1 MIDSPNSARYL
12 AFGRDEWADLRAAT
26 PLTIR
31 ERDLEELQGINEKI
45 DLDEVAAVYLP
56 LTRLINL
63 YVSATQNLH
72 KVSATFLG
80 AMAPKVPYVIGIA
93 GSVAVGKSTFARIL
107 QALLARWP
115 ENRIAPTLER
125 ISALVD
131 ALGSP
136 QLSYPTI
143 HVGGTNGKTTTSRM
157 IDSLLFSMGLRTGRF
172 TSPHLETYRERISI
186 NGEPIDPKDLI
197 FSYNDIAAYF
207 DFIDSKFD
215 NPISF
220 FEAMTALAFAAFA
233 EHPIDIGVIEVGM
246 GGQWDATNVVE
257 AAVSVITPI
266 GYDHME
272 YLGNTLLEIAQTK
285 AGIIKEGGFAVLSQ
299 QEPEVAVELLRK
311 AAEVGADVAREGLE
325 YAVLSRAVAVGG
337 QLVTIQG
344 LKGVYD
350 DIFIPLHGKHQASN
364 AAAALVAVEVFFG
377 ENDLDIEAVR
387 EGFANVRSPG
397 RCEVIHR
404 DPTIILDAAHNP
416 HGSVALQET
425 ITSEFTFDEIIGV
438 VGVMADK
445 DARGILAH
453 YEKFMD
459 SIIVTKNSSH
469 RAMDV
474 TDLELLAIEVF
485 GADRV
490 FSAETLDLALEK
502 AIKDSVRPLSDETLG
517 IVVTG
522 SVVTVGE
529 ARTYLNAKFAKK
541 SGESA

>member
-1 MIDSPNSARYL
+1 MKNISIEDQ
-12 AFGRDEWADLRAAT
+12 
-26 PLTIR
+26 
-31 ERDLEELQGINEKI
+31 ERVDAIE
-45 DLDEVAAVYLP
+45 A
-56 LTRLINL
+56 
-63 YVSATQNLH
+63 
-72 KVSATFLG
+72 
-80 AMAPKVPYVIGIA
+80 
-93 GSVAVGKSTFARIL
+93 
-107 QALLARWP
+107 ALLARWP

-125 ISALVD
+125 IQALVD

-143 HVGGTNGKTTTSRM
+143 HIGGTNGKTTTSRM

-172 TSPHLETYRERISI
+172 TSPHLETYRERIAI
-186 NGEPIDPKDLI
+186 NGEPIDPKELI
-197 FSYNDIAAYF
+197 FAYNDIAAYF

-215 NPISF
+215 NPVSF
-220 FEAMTALAFAAFA
+220 FEAVTALAFAAFA

-246 GGQWDATNVVE
+246 GGEWDATNVVN
-257 AAVSVITPI
+257 ADVSVITPI
-266 GYDHME
+266 GLDHME
-272 YLGNTLLEIAQTK
+272 YLGNTLVEIASTK

-325 YAVLSRAVAVGG
+325 YSVISRAVAVGG

-350 DIFIPLHGKHQASN
+350 EIFIPLHGKHQASN

-377 ENDLDIEAVR
+377 ENELDIDAVR
-387 EGFANVRSPG
+387 EGFAQVKSPG

-416 HGSVALQET
+416 HGSIALVET
-425 ITSEFTFDEIIGV
+425 IESEFTFDEIIGI
-438 VGVMADK
+438 VGVMGDK
-445 DARGILAH
+445 DARGILVNF
-453 YEKFMD
+453 EKFMD

-469 RAMDV
+469 RAMEV
-474 TDLELLAIEVF
+474 SDLESLAIEIF

-490 FSAETLDLALEK
+490 FSVADLETAIEK

-517 IVVTG
+517 IVITG

-529 ARTYLNAKFAKK
+529 ARTYVNNKFVEKNV
-541 SGESA
+541 GER